1 MIKKSKIT
9 SLWCYLSTL
18 NFDKNLISC
27 VMLIINIMITIFS
40 LLKFSP
46 LKLFFFPIPQSSSRI
61 LSLTTWFSN
70 LWMSSFV
77 LEHGGFNH
85 SRKFQ
90 HWIDAIMDRLVFM
103 GSFDGRMQSK
113 SFSILWNIEELFSLL
128 HGISFFSQPNNPSL
142 KSSFLKNLMKQGNVN
157 LWYLQ
162 RSFCSFTLLG
172 GQELVPLLWP

>member
-18 NFDKNLISC
+18 NFDKNVISC

-46 LKLFFFPIPQSSSRI
+46 LRCFFFPIPESLSRI

-70 LWMSSFV
+70 LWMSSFI

-85 SRKFQ
+85 SQKFQ
-90 HWIDAIMDRLVFM
+90 HWIDVIMGQVDIHGQFWQKDANKV
-103 GSFDGRMQSK
+103 
-113 SFSILWNIEELFSLL
+113 ILHSMKHWRAFFFIACYLLFLST
-128 HGISFFSQPNNPSL
+128 Q
-142 KSSFLKNLMKQGNVN
+142 
-157 LWYLQ
+157 
-162 RSFCSFTLLG
+162 
-172 GQELVPLLWP
+172 